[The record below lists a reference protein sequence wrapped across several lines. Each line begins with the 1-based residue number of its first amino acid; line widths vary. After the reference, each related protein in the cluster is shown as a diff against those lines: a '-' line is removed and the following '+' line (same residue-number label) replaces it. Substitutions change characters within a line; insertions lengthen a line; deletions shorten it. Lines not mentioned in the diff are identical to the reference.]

1 MNSPF
6 NLSENDFA
14 QSFWIKVDII
24 SDEYLMR
31 YKSNF
36 KKDLYKKLIKKKK
49 FDYVNKIIIGDWR
62 LGPIPKNN
70 KVRQNLFKF

>member
-6 NLSENDFA
+6 NLTENDFA
-14 QSFWIKVDII
+14 QSFCIKVDII

-36 KKDLYKKLIKKKK
+36 KKDLYKKLIKK
-49 FDYVNKIIIGDWR
+49 FDYINKIIIGDWAQS
-62 LGPIPKNN
+62 PKII
-70 KVRQNLFKF
+70 KSDKFFF